1 MKINEFKNRL
11 ASVTP
16 EVPEHFHNRVE
27 MTLEN
32 IVTQEAQMKESTKQA
47 IKTAGRFSRRT
58 LVIAIVLILALGAI
72 AFAATQWHLF
82 ERVSISYLTGKSPV
96 NADSIMQRDVYT
108 ETINDVDI
116 SIQEVGYDGRILMV
130 QYKYQIPDMDEAFGV
145 TLRDRYGD
153 NIPEDELK
161 EQGGDPDKAVSG
173 WSDEEKM
180 YEVLAAHNVGWWND
194 SIWVNGQE
202 VNAPESSEMGMDG
215 TTVPG
220 EIICTLVWRL
230 NNNGVIVNG
239 PIEISLPIGECQPL
253 ENYSRSKHPEL
264 WDGDDLK
271 KPDKGM
277 ITFTYDAGDIQSKV
291 KTYHPN
297 KETVLP
303 EVTAKVSDAAFTPLM
318 TYITL
323 DLEANPEAMAA
334 FIEENGENVVDEDG
348 TVLWPY
354 KPMDMFESW
363 IWSLELVDKDGKL
376 IFPGKGG
383 CEGFGDESADFLY
396 PYLENTPDEL
406 YLAPVEETEVDE
418 NGERTGNAKVDMSQ
432 AVLVKPAD

>member
-58 LVIAIVLILALGAI
+58 LVIALAIVLALGAI
-72 AFAATQWHLF
+72 ALAAAQWHLF
-82 ERVSISYLTGKSPV
+82 ERISLSYLTGKSPV

-108 ETINDVDI
+108 ETVNDVEI
-116 SIQEVGYDGRILMV
+116 SIQEVGYDGRTLMM
-130 QYKYQIPDMDEAFGV
+130 QYKYQIPDVDKHFGV
-145 TLRDRYGD
+145 TYREKYGD
-153 NIPEDELK
+153 NIPEDYLE
-161 EQGGDPDKAVSG
+161 EADGNPDAFIPG
-173 WSDEEKM
+173 WGEEEM
-180 YEVLAAHNVGWWND
+180 YDAMIAHHVGWWYD
-194 SIWVNGQE
+194 SIWINGLE
-202 VNAPESSEMGMDG
+202 VNAPGGSEQGMEG
-215 TTVPG
+215 TMVPG
-220 EIICTLVWRL
+220 EIICTLVWRM

-239 PIEISLPIGECQPL
+239 PIEISLPIGDTSEAKFPKDRD
-253 ENYSRSKHPEL
+253 ENGNS
-264 WDGDDLK
+264 K
-271 KPDKGM
+271 KPEKGM

-297 KETVLP
+297 KEMVLP
-303 EVTAKVSDAAFTPLM
+303 EVTAKVSEAAFSPLM

-334 FIEENGENVVDEDG
+334 FLEENGENVVGEDG
-348 TVLWPY
+348 TVLWPHE
-354 KPMDMFESW
+354 PMDMFESW
-363 IWSLELVDKDGKL
+363 VWSLELVDKNGKL
-376 IFPGKGG
+376 IFPDKPG
-383 CEGFGDESADFLY
+383 CEGVGNEYADFLY
-396 PYLENTPDEL
+396 PYLENIPDEL

-418 NGERTGNAKVDMSQ
+418 NGESTGNAKVDMSQ

>member
-58 LVIAIVLILALGAI
+58 LVIALAIVLALGAI

-82 ERVSISYLTGKSPV
+82 ERISISYLTGKSPV

-130 QYKYQIPDMDEAFGV
+130 QYKYQIPDVDKHFGV
-145 TLRDRYGD
+145 TYREKYGD
-153 NIPEDELK
+153 NIPEDYLE
-161 EQGGDPDKAVSG
+161 EADGNPDAFIPG
-173 WSDEEKM
+173 WGEEEM
-180 YEVLAAHNVGWWND
+180 YDAMIAHHVGWWYD
-194 SIWVNGQE
+194 SIWINGLE
-202 VNAPESSEMGMDG
+202 VNAPGGSEQGMEG
-215 TTVPG
+215 TMVPG
-220 EIICTLVWRL
+220 EIICTLVWRM

-239 PIEISLPIGECQPL
+239 PIEISLPIGDTSEAKFPKDRD
-253 ENYSRSKHPEL
+253 ENGNS
-264 WDGDDLK
+264 K
-271 KPDKGM
+271 KPEKGM

-297 KETVLP
+297 KEMVLP
-303 EVTAKVSDAAFTPLM
+303 EVTAKVSEAAFSPLM

-396 PYLENTPDEL
+396 PYLENIPDEL

>member
-58 LVIAIVLILALGAI
+58 LVIAIALILALGAI
-72 AFAATQWHLF
+72 AFAAVQWHLF

-130 QYKYQIPDMDEAFGV
+130 QYKYQIPDVDKHFGV
-145 TLRDRYGD
+145 TYREKYGD
-153 NIPEDELK
+153 NIPEDYLE
-161 EQGGDPDKAVSG
+161 EADGNPDAFIPG
-173 WSDEEKM
+173 WGEEEM
-180 YEVLAAHNVGWWND
+180 YDAMIAHHVGWWYD
-194 SIWVNGQE
+194 SIWINGLE
-202 VNAPESSEMGMDG
+202 VNAPGGSEQGMEG
-215 TTVPG
+215 TMVPG
-220 EIICTLVWRL
+220 EIICTLVWRM

-239 PIEISLPIGECQPL
+239 PIEISLPIGDTSEAKFPKDRD
-253 ENYSRSKHPEL
+253 ENGNS
-264 WDGDDLK
+264 K
-271 KPDKGM
+271 KPEKGM

-297 KETVLP
+297 KEMVLP
-303 EVTAKVSDAAFTPLM
+303 EVTAKVSEAAFSPLM

-323 DLEANPEAMAA
+323 DLEANPEALAA

-348 TVLWPY
+348 TVLWPHE
-354 KPMDMFESW
+354 PMDMFESW
-363 IWSLELVDKDGKL
+363 VWSLELVDKDGKL
-376 IFPGKGG
+376 IFPDKPG
-383 CEGFGDESADFLY
+383 CEGVGNEYADFLY
-396 PYLENTPDEL
+396 PYLENIPDEL

-418 NGERTGNAKVDMSQ
+418 NGESTGNAKVDMSQ

>member
-58 LVIAIVLILALGAI
+58 LVIALAIVLALGAI
-72 AFAATQWHLF
+72 AFAAAQWHLF

-108 ETINDVDI
+108 ETVNDVEI

-303 EVTAKVSDAAFTPLM
+303 EVTAKVSEAAFTPLM

-334 FIEENGENVVDEDG
+334 FIKENGENVVDEDG

-354 KPMDMFESW
+354 TPMDMFESW
-363 IWSLELVDKDGKL
+363 VWSLELVDKNGKL
-376 IFPGKGG
+376 IFPGRQG
-383 CEGFGDESADFLY
+383 CEGVGSEYDFLY
-396 PYLENTPDEL
+396 PYLENIPDEL

>member
-58 LVIAIVLILALGAI
+58 LVIALAIVLALGAI
-72 AFAATQWHLF
+72 AFAAAQWHLF
-82 ERVSISYLTGKSPV
+82 ERISLSYLTGKSPV

-108 ETINDVDI
+108 ETVNDVEI
-116 SIQEVGYDGRILMV
+116 SIQEVGYDGRTLMM
-130 QYKYQIPDMDEAFGV
+130 QYKYQIPDVDKHFGV
-145 TLRDRYGD
+145 TYREKYGD
-153 NIPEDELK
+153 NIPEDYLE
-161 EQGGDPDKAVSG
+161 EADGNPDAFIPG
-173 WSDEEKM
+173 WGEEEM
-180 YEVLAAHNVGWWND
+180 YDAMIAHHVGWWYD
-194 SIWVNGQE
+194 SIWINGLE
-202 VNAPESSEMGMDG
+202 VNAPGGSEQGMEG
-215 TTVPG
+215 TMVPG
-220 EIICTLVWRL
+220 EIICTLVWRM

-239 PIEISLPIGECQPL
+239 PIEISLPIGDTSEAKFPKDRD
-253 ENYSRSKHPEL
+253 ENGNS
-264 WDGDDLK
+264 K
-271 KPDKGM
+271 KPEKGM

-297 KETVLP
+297 KEMVLP
-303 EVTAKVSDAAFTPLM
+303 EVTAKVSEAAFTPLM

-334 FIEENGENVVDEDG
+334 FIKENGENVVDEDG
-348 TVLWPY
+348 TVLWPHE
-354 KPMDMFESW
+354 PMDMFESW
-363 IWSLELVDKDGKL
+363 VWSLELVDKNGKL
-376 IFPGKGG
+376 IFPGRQG
-383 CEGFGDESADFLY
+383 CEGVGSEYADFLY
-396 PYLENTPDEL
+396 PYLENIPDEL

-418 NGERTGNAKVDMSQ
+418 NGESTGNAKVDMSQ

>member
-58 LVIAIVLILALGAI
+58 LVIALAIVLALGAI
-72 AFAATQWHLF
+72 AFAAAQWHLF
-82 ERVSISYLTGKSPV
+82 ERISLSYLTGKSPV

-108 ETINDVDI
+108 ETVNDVEI
-116 SIQEVGYDGRILMV
+116 SIQEVGYDGRTLMM
-130 QYKYQIPDMDEAFGV
+130 QYKYQIPDVDKHFGV
-145 TLRDRYGD
+145 TYREKYGD
-153 NIPEDELK
+153 NIPEDYLE
-161 EQGGDPDKAVSG
+161 EADGNPDAFIPG
-173 WSDEEKM
+173 WGEEEM
-180 YEVLAAHNVGWWND
+180 YDAMIAHHVGWWYD
-194 SIWVNGQE
+194 SIWINGLE
-202 VNAPESSEMGMDG
+202 VNAPGGSEQGMEG
-215 TTVPG
+215 TMVPG
-220 EIICTLVWRL
+220 EIICTLVWRM

-239 PIEISLPIGECQPL
+239 PIEISLPIGDTSEAKFPKDRD
-253 ENYSRSKHPEL
+253 ENGNS
-264 WDGDDLK
+264 K
-271 KPDKGM
+271 KPEKGM

-297 KETVLP
+297 REMVLP
-303 EVTAKVSDAAFTPLM
+303 EVTAKVSEAAFTPLM

-323 DLEANPEAMAA
+323 DLEANPEAMDA
-334 FIEENGENVVDEDG
+334 FIKENGENVVDEDG

-354 KPMDMFESW
+354 TPMDMFESW
-363 IWSLELVDKDGKL
+363 VWSLELVDKDGKL
-376 IFPGKGG
+376 IFPDKPG
-383 CEGFGDESADFLY
+383 CEGVGNEYADFLY
-396 PYLENTPDEL
+396 PYLDNIPDEL

-418 NGERTGNAKVDMSQ
+418 NGESTGNAKVDMSQ

>member
-58 LVIAIVLILALGAI
+58 LVIALAIVLALGAI
-72 AFAATQWHLF
+72 AFAAAQWHLF
-82 ERVSISYLTGKSPV
+82 ERISLSYLTGKSPV
-96 NADSIMQRDVYT
+96 NADSIMQRDVHK
-108 ETINDVDI
+108 ETVNGVEI
-116 SIQEVGYDGRILMV
+116 SIDEVGYDGRILMV
-130 QYKYQIPDMDEAFGV
+130 QYKYQIPDVDKHFGV
-145 TLRDRYGD
+145 TLREKYGD
-153 NIPEDELK
+153 NIPEDYLE
-161 EQGGDPDKAVSG
+161 ESGGDPDAIVLG
-173 WSDEEKM
+173 WGEEEIYDAM
-180 YEVLAAHNVGWWND
+180 TAHHVGWWYD
-194 SIWVNGQE
+194 SIWINGLE
-202 VNAPESSEMGMDG
+202 VNAPESSEMGVEG
-215 TTVPG
+215 SLVPG
-220 EIICTLVWRL
+220 EIIGTLVWRL

-253 ENYSRSKHPEL
+253 ENYSRSEHPEMYDEEDNL
-264 WDGDDLK
+264 R

-303 EVTAKVSDAAFTPLM
+303 EVTAKVSEAAFTPLM

-334 FIEENGENVVDEDG
+334 FIKENGENVVDEDG

-354 KPMDMFESW
+354 TPMDMFESW
-363 IWSLELVDKDGKL
+363 VWSLELVDKNGKL
-376 IFPGKGG
+376 IFPGRQG
-383 CEGFGDESADFLY
+383 CEGVGSEYADFLY
-396 PYLENTPDEL
+396 PYLENIPDEL

-418 NGERTGNAKVDMSQ
+418 NGESTGNAKVDMSQ